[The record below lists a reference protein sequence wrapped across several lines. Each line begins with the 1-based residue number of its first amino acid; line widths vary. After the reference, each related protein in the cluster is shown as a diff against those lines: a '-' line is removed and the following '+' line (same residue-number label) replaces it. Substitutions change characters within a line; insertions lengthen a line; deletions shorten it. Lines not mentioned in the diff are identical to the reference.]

1 MVIDNLYSDA
11 EFIAIDEQANHD
23 IVQLGG
29 FGEAD
34 RLAHQAFDPGAE
46 CQVLA
51 FDCLGI
57 ALAWAR
63 SLRCQ
68 MPLIG
73 TPMISVITRDAKR
86 LQ

>member
-1 MVIDNLYSDA
+1 MVIDNLHSDA

-34 RLAHQAFDPGAE
+34 RLAYQAVDPGAE
-46 CQVLA
+46 RQVLA
-51 FDCLGI
+51 FALLSI
-57 ALAWAR
+57 ALAWAMSR
-63 SLRCQ
+63 RHQ

-73 TPMISVITRDAKR
+73 APIVGVIAREAKR
-86 LQ
+86 LP